1 MLKNSAMFENTD
13 ERRKSWKYHKIFS
26 HGAFDFWRYHKIAS
40 NGEKF
45 NLFNLKPPT
54 HGNVWK
60 YHKIAGHGPNIL
72 HNLKTQQNILPY
84 LKIQQDFQPRGH
96 IWIIED
102 TKYVTMFEN
111 TTRLQA
117 TGKSLSCWS
126 HPMISIFEGPQNC
139 QQPRKFNLLKPPK
152 RQCSTGKN
160 LSSSIW
166 SHPQG
171 NVWKYHKI
179 AGNGPNILQDLRTQ
193 QDFQQ
198 PGHLSHWSNHIC
210 GNVWKYHK
218 IAAHAR
224 EKFKVL
230 KPPKITKYVAM
241 SENTTRWQATG
252 ENLTYWSNQIR
263 GNAWKYR
270 TIPGHKIVSNG
281 KTLNLL
287 KTSDMWQCWKIAQ
300 CLKIPT
306 KDVSHGN
313 TTRFSAT
320 ELSIFEGTTRLP
332 ATEKNLTYSIWNH
345 QHTAMFENTTR
356 LQATD
361 PIFCTIWKHN
371 KIFCHIWKYNKIFS
385 REETFELLKTPNMWQ
400 CSRIPQD
407 CRPRGKA

>member
-1 MLKNSAMFENTD
+1 
-13 ERRKSWKYHKIFS
+13 
-26 HGAFDFWRYHKIAS
+26 
-40 NGEKF
+40 
-45 NLFNLKPPT
+45 
-54 HGNVWK
+54 
-60 YHKIAGHGPNIL
+60 
-72 HNLKTQQNILPY
+72 
-84 LKIQQDFQPRGH
+84 
-96 IWIIED
+96 
-102 TKYVTMFEN
+102 MFEN
-111 TTRLQA
+111 TTRLQ
-117 TGKSLSCWS
+117 
-126 HPMISIFEGPQNC
+126 
-139 QQPRKFNLLKPPK
+139 
-152 RQCSTGKN
+152 
-160 LSSSIW
+160 
-166 SHPQG
+166 
-171 NVWKYHKI
+171 
-179 AGNGPNILQDLRTQ
+179 NGPNILQDLRTQ

-345 QHTAMFENTTR
+345 QHGNVWKYHKIAGHGPNILHNLKTQQNILPYLKIQQDFQPRGNIWIIEDTKYVTMFENTTR
-356 LQATD
+356 LQATGKSLSCWSH
-361 PIFCTIWKHN
+361 PMISIFEGPQNCQQPRKFN
-371 KIFCHIWKYNKIFS
+371 
-385 REETFELLKTPNMWQ
+385 LLKPPKRQ
-400 CSRIPQD
+400 CST
-407 CRPRGKA
+407 GKI